1 MVILAASSSGRSF
14 NCLRLLIG
22 IKILAAPFSI
32 AISTTATGLK
42 IASME
47 PPRFKPP
54 VTARPPLMLF
64 CSNKEQTAKSTP
76 TPTAEP
82 LLALSNARS

>member
-14 NCLRLLIG
+14 NCRRLLIG
-22 IKILAAPFSI
+22 IKMLEAPFSM
-32 AISTTATGLK
+32 AVSTTATGLK
-42 IASME
+42 IVSIE
-47 PPRFKPP
+47 PPKFRPP

-64 CSNKEQTAKSTP
+64 WSSDEQRARSTP
-76 TPTAEP
+76 TPTAAP